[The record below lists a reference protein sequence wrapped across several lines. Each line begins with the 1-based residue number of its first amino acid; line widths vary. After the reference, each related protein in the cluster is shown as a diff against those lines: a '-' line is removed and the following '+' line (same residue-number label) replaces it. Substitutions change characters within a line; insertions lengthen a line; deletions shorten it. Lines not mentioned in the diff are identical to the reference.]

1 MYKLGYYDDD
11 GEGGTSMITLKCCKT
26 SAEAKTAYQNL
37 TEQYNCTIWVLKFEK
52 VDPKTL

>member
-37 TEQYNCTIWVLKFEK
+37 MEQHNCTIWILKVEK